1 MTIMARRG
9 RDFCFFS
16 NLHIF
21 DGAPY

>member
-1 MTIMARRG
+1 MTIMEGRG

-21 DGAPY
+21 DGTPY